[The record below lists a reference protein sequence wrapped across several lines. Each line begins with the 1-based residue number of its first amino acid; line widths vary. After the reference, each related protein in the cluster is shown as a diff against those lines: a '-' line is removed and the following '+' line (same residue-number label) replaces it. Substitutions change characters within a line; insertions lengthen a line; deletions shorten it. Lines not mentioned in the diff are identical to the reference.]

1 MSDQQPTPEASGQDP
16 TPSASGPGETPSSG
30 PTQPTPPVPQPPVPT
45 SQPAPPAPTSQP
57 APPVPTS
64 QPAPP
69 VWPAHAAGETPPA
82 PGAPGQPTVPAT
94 YPSPYPGQGYAYP
107 PPPGYPAQGY
117 AYPPPGYVPAVT
129 TSTSA
134 IVGLVL
140 AIASWIF
147 CPIVLAIVALV
158 LAKKSG
164 DEIAASQGRVG
175 GEGLNTATKVI
186 AWVNIGLYAAVVVIL
201 GAIFLIALVLGA
213 ASGTAS

>member
-16 TPSASGPGETPSSG
+16 TPSASGPAVTPPGG
-30 PTQPTPPVPQPPVPT
+30 PTQPPPPVPQPAPAAP
-45 SQPAPPAPTSQP
+45 QPP
-57 APPVPTS
+57 
-64 QPAPP
+64 PP

-82 PGAPGQPTVPAT
+82 PGAPGQPSGPPAS
-94 YPSPYPGQGYAYP
+94 PSPYPAQGYGYP
-107 PPPGYPAQGY
+107 PPPGYPAPGY

-140 AIASWIF
+140 AVASWIL
-147 CPIVLAIVALV
+147 CPIVPAIVALV

-175 GEGLNTATKVI
+175 GEGLNTATKVV
-186 AWVNIGLYAAVVVIL
+186 AWINIGFYSAVLVIV
-201 GAIFLIALVLGA
+201 GAIFLFALVLGV
-213 ASGTAS
+213 ASGSTS

>member
-1 MSDQQPTPEASGQDP
+1 MSDQQPTPEASGQDS
-16 TPSASGPGETPSSG
+16 TPPASGPAVTPPGG
-30 PTQPTPPVPQPPVPT
+30 PTQPPPPLP
-45 SQPAPPAPTSQP
+45 QPAPAASE
-57 APPVPTS
+57 PP
-64 QPAPP
+64 PP

-82 PGAPGQPTVPAT
+82 PGTPGQPAVAPA
-94 YPSPYPGQGYAYP
+94 YPSPYPAQGYGYP

-117 AYPPPGYVPAVT
+117 AYPPPPGYPAQGYVPAVA

-140 AIASWIF
+140 AVASWIL

-175 GEGLNTATKVI
+175 GEGLNTATKVV
-186 AWVNIGLYAAVVVIL
+186 AWVNIGLYAAIVVIF
-201 GAIFLIALVLGA
+201 GAIFLVALVLGA
-213 ASGTAS
+213 ASGSTS

>member
-1 MSDQQPTPEASGQDP
+1 MSDQQPPPETSGQDP
-16 TPSASGPGETPSSG
+16 TPPASGPA
-30 PTQPTPPVPQPPVPT
+30 QPLSPAPQPP
-45 SQPAPPAPTSQP
+45 SPAPQP
-57 APPVPTS
+57 P
-64 QPAPP
+64 PP

-82 PGAPGQPTVPAT
+82 PDAPGQPTAAPA
-94 YPSPYPGQGYAYP
+94 YPSPYPAQGYAYP

-117 AYPPPGYVPAVT
+117 AYPPPGYVPAVV

-140 AIASWIF
+140 AVASWIL

-186 AWVNIGLYAAVVVIL
+186 SWVNIGLYSALLVIV
-201 GAIFLIALVLGA
+201 GAIFLVALVLGA
-213 ASGTAS
+213 ASGSTS